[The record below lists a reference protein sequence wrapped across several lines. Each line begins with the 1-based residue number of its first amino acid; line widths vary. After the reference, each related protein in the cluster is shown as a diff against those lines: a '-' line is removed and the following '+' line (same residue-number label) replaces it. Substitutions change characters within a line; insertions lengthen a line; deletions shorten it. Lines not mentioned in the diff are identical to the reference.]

1 MSNSTDAVTYHALWS
16 NECIELWFL
25 LHFEYLQSNLHR
37 DHYYPKLTK
46 YLGIKYKKNSSDM
59 FEFLY
64 SHLDDAIRNAKKL
77 RKNYP
82 EMAAPFHCAPGTSVY
97 EIFEKLKDYLR

>member
-1 MSNSTDAVTYHALWS
+1 
-16 NECIELWFL
+16 
-25 LHFEYLQSNLHR
+25 
-37 DHYYPKLTK
+37 
-46 YLGIKYKKNSSDM
+46 M

-82 EMAAPFHCAPGTSVY
+82 EMAAPFQCAPGTSVY